1 MALSFKRKTLDELQQ
16 ELNIE
21 KHRIEGFIQL
31 TKFIKQHNEFYF
43 LEWEENMTED
53 CDFTIQS

>member
-31 TKFIKQHNEFYF
+31 TKFIKQR
-43 LEWEENMTED
+43 
-53 CDFTIQS
+53 S